1 MPDRSPDS
9 TSIDLANGR
18 VLDIAIQPE
27 AAGKPIEVTVI
38 EEIQGRLFHS
48 CPICGT
54 SATEDEHVPPASMG
68 GKIMTRTCG
77 PCNHRLGSHV
87 EADLADWYDNA
98 LTLPRFASSGVQGDR
113 KSGRI
118 LWRTTPAG
126 EFVLLMNGR
135 YDPAITDMLNSGQ
148 VDLAGLL
155 PDRNRYHLAL
165 LKHTYI
171 PGGVHEVWRTS
182 RRRGRPDPTGPD
194 SGPRRRKPQGCAR
207 KPTRPRPYRATPPPT
222 IPPRDSIRRMG
233 RRPRSNRP
241 LPRSSPRRTRLRL
254 LVVATFRRLPAG
266 RAATTA
272 GEASGRWTAGWNG
285 VIHVRFIARPE
296 MAAFILVHRARNL
309 MGQTHHCGL
318 ITHDRQDIASATT

>member
-1 MPDRSPDS
+1 VPDRSPDS

-165 LKHTYI
+165 LKHAYLAACMKF
-171 PGGVHEVWRTS
+171 GVLQGDAVDQIRRDLTAARDAASRKDVPESRLALGLTVLRRHQPFRPVPASVAWAVAHEA
-182 RRRGRPDPTGPD
+182 TGPCH
-194 SGPRRRKPQGCAR
+194 GV
-207 KPTRPRPYRATPPPT
+207 
-222 IPPRDSIRRMG
+222 
-233 RRPRSNRP
+233 
-241 LPRSSPRRTRLRL
+241 L
-254 LVVATFRRLPAG
+254 LAG
-266 RAATTA
+266 RVFVSWSSRPSDVYQPAAP
-272 GEASGRWTAGWNG
+272 RQ
-285 VIHVRFIARPE
+285 
-296 MAAFILVHRARNL
+296 LRARL
-309 MGQTHHCGL
+309 QVGGRLDGTVSS
-318 ITHDRQDIASATT
+318 TFDS